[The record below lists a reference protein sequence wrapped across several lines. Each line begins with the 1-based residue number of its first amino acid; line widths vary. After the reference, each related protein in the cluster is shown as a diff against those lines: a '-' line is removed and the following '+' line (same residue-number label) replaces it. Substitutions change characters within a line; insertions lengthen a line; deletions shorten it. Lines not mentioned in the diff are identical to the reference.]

1 MAEFTAADVG
11 KLREQT
17 GAGLMDCKRA
27 LVEAKGNLEAA
38 VDILRKRGSAS
49 AAKKAMRETK
59 EGVIAQ
65 CILPGARTGV
75 MAEIDCESDF
85 VARNEIFRAFCE
97 DLTRK
102 LAGGASLDSLEPD
115 RIATVARIGENI
127 QIPRFARYEV
137 AGNGIV
143 AAYIHTGAKVG
154 VLVEVGAGQEATVAK
169 EEFKQLVRDITL
181 LIAAGN
187 PAVISREQLPAATV
201 EKEKEIAAEQVKNKP
216 PQAIAKI
223 VEGKLEKFYQGCC
236 LMDQGFV
243 KRNSEVSVKEHLGAI
258 AKELGDELTIRRFAR
273 FQVGESPA
281 A

>member
-1 MAEFTAADVG
+1 AADVG

-115 RIATVARIGENI
+115 RIATVARIGEN
-127 QIPRFARYEV
+127 
-137 AGNGIV
+137 
-143 AAYIHTGAKVG
+143 
-154 VLVEVGAGQEATVAK
+154 
-169 EEFKQLVRDITL
+169 
-181 LIAAGN
+181 
-187 PAVISREQLPAATV
+187 
-201 EKEKEIAAEQVKNKP
+201 
-216 PQAIAKI
+216 
-223 VEGKLEKFYQGCC
+223 
-236 LMDQGFV
+236 
-243 KRNSEVSVKEHLGAI
+243 
-258 AKELGDELTIRRFAR
+258 
-273 FQVGESPA
+273 
-281 A
+281 